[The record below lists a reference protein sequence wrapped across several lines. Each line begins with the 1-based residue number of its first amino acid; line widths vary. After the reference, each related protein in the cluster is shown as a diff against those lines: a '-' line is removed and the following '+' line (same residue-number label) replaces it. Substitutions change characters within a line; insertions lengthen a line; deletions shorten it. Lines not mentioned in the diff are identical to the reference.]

1 MERGSDKSSSRSFVF
16 GRWRLQGDGLLLHD
30 GKGLHLPPKE
40 LHVLRLLLGA
50 AGSLVSKAWLLD
62 QVWSNCDVAEES
74 LTRCIYALRKLLG
87 RENDYIKTVYGK
99 GYRFAGVVV
108 ERAIMP
114 SSPLSVPSL
123 LVLPVV
129 RDDGCG
135 LEMQR
140 EVVHRLAAAFGE
152 SLCVM
157 SAGLTAN
164 AHASDDC
171 LSIVE
176 RMMPDYYLSVHCIAP
191 AGCWALAVELVRGRN
206 HALLYSETLVP
217 SDGREEALQ
226 RLVSLVAQRLP
237 GLRPTTSQC
246 GSYPLAQS
254 YLSGLLGLQAY
265 TAKSLGEALREFLH
279 CLHLDASYAPPWC
292 GLADTYL
299 AMASLGLMTP
309 CEALAKAQQAVTQA
323 LTLEPRNSL
332 AILRLAL
339 LTSLQ
344 GAPEAAEALF
354 RPTLMG
360 GDRASAYYHYAW
372 HQWCSGQPEQALQ
385 SIEVSLA
392 QAPGSVTAQ
401 LLRARITLGLEPRR
415 GLTAIRSAIDV
426 LGIGHEGVD
435 AMYALILDVCGDSMA
450 ALEVVERAGLSP
462 GHTGEVG
469 LVACYV
475 LAAFDPLEAGRHYER
490 WRAASNYASVC
501 PMPRQVLRRLEG
513 DLDAAPLGSERE
525 RKACPGLLSQL
536 GDPRLQGSCPKNWS
550 NSSWLWLPSL
560 PVG

>member
-1 MERGSDKSSSRSFVF
+1 MECVTDQSSTRSFIF
-16 GRWRLQGDGLLLHD
+16 GRWILQGDGLLLHD

-50 AGSLVSKAWLLD
+50 AGSLVSKDWLLD

-99 GYRFAGVVV
+99 GYRFAGGVV
-108 ERAIMP
+108 ERAGLP
-114 SSPLSVPSL
+114 SPPLSVPSL
-123 LVLPVV
+123 LVLPVLV
-129 RDDGCG
+129 QDDACG
-135 LEMQR
+135 QEIQR

-157 SAGLTAN
+157 PAGLTAH

-191 AGCWALAVELVRGRN
+191 AGGWALAVELVRGRN
-206 HALLYSETLVP
+206 HALLYSEKLVP
-217 SDGREEALQ
+217 GGGREEALQ

-237 GLRPTTSQC
+237 GLRPTASQC
-246 GSYPLAQS
+246 GSNPLAQS

-279 CLHLDASYAPPWC
+279 CLHLDPGYAPPWC

-299 AMASLGLMTP
+299 AMTWFELMTP
-309 CEALAKAQQAVTQA
+309 GEALAHAQQAVTEA
-323 LTLEPRNSL
+323 LALEPGNSL
-332 AILRLAL
+332 AITRLAL

-344 GAPEAAEALF
+344 GASEAAEALF
-354 RPTLMG
+354 RPVLMG
-360 GDRASAYYHYAW
+360 GDRASTYYHYAW

-392 QAPGSVTAQ
+392 EAPGSVAAQ
-401 LLRARITLGLEPRR
+401 LLRARIALGLEPRR

-426 LGIGHEGVD
+426 LGIGHEGLD
-435 AMYALILDVCGDSMA
+435 AMYALILDVCGDSRIVSQ
-450 ALEVVERAGLSP
+450 EVV
-462 GHTGEVG
+462 
-469 LVACYV
+469 
-475 LAAFDPLEAGRHYER
+475 
-490 WRAASNYASVC
+490 
-501 PMPRQVLRRLEG
+501 
-513 DLDAAPLGSERE
+513 
-525 RKACPGLLSQL
+525 
-536 GDPRLQGSCPKNWS
+536 
-550 NSSWLWLPSL
+550 
-560 PVG
+560 